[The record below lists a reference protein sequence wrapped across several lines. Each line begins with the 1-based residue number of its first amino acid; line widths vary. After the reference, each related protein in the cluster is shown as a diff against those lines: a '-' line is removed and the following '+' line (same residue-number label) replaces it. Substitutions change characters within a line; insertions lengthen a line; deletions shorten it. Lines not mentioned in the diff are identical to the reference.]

1 MKIAIIADDTCDIPQ
16 KLIEKYNIYLV
27 HLSNILGSTEYR
39 GELTGEMIYDYV
51 ARTGNLPQTAAP
63 SSVIYKEEFEHL
75 LKSHDAVIHFS
86 LSSGIS
92 SSYNNAVMA
101 SKELENVYVVDTLSL
116 TSGSGILALKA
127 CEMAEAGKQPSEI
140 VEEIEKLRDK
150 VQASF
155 LISKLD
161 YLKKGG
167 RCSSIAM
174 FGANLL
180 GLKILVQIQDGKMKA
195 TKKYMGKLGLALQKY
210 LSDMVKEKPPVLDD
224 VFIISSSDMTAE
236 TAGLLA
242 DLKALGFKNIWEKP
256 AGSTICS
263 HCGPGTLGIVYLEM

>member
-16 KLIEKYNIYLV
+16 KLIEENNIFLAYIP
-27 HLSNILGSTEYR
+27 NILGTTEYH
-39 GELTGEMIYDYV
+39 GDLTGEMIYDYV
-51 ARTGNLPQTAAP
+51 AKTGNLPQTASP

-92 SSYNNAVMA
+92 SSYNNAVKA
-101 SKELENVYVVDTLSL
+101 SEELENVYVIDTLSV
-116 TSGSGILALKA
+116 TAGSGILVLKA
-127 CEMAEAGKQPSEI
+127 SQMARQGKTPAEI
-140 VEEIEKLRDK
+140 VKEIEALRDK

-180 GLKILVQIQDGKMKA
+180 GLKILVQVQEGKMKA

-210 LSDMVKEKPPVLDD
+210 FADMVKENPPILDD
-224 VFIISSSDMTAE
+224 VFVVSSSDMSAE
-236 TAGLLA
+236 TEGLLQ
-242 DLKALGFKNIWEKP
+242 DIKALGFKNVWEKP

-263 HCGPGTLGIVYLEM
+263 HCGPGTLGIIYLKK